1 MANIGIYY
9 NIEFKQY
16 LANIIYNKQI
26 PRKRK
31 PKKQRLTL
39 TEKGK
44 KLIYN
49 MIKERLKI
57 YENDGIGKL
66 FEENIR

>member
-1 MANIGIYY
+1 MTNIGIYY

-49 MIKERLKI
+49 MIKEILKI
-57 YENDGIGKL
+57 NENDGVGKI